1 MHAFPDFKRRRL
13 LVAIPATLV
22 APWATKDAQAFLPLL
37 LFRVLTVAGRS
48 GRALARGGP
57 RPGMGVRG
65 GGAGSTSGRRLIDG
79 LDTALIGYDLSSFA
93 SAAEARPVRRDEPL
107 PVEITGHNDSGVP
120 IGGGLVQIVVCDA
133 AYLQD
138 QPGGYAKPHRFTG
151 QFSLP
156 PGGRWRR
163 SHQLALA
170 DTPPGQYLIVPTIFN
185 PVTGRTSNT
194 LRFAPDHYAINLA

>member
-13 LVAIPATLV
+13 LVAIAATWV
-22 APWATKDAQAFLPLL
+22 APWAAKDAQAFLSLL
-37 LFRVLTVAGRS
+37 LFRFSPAASRIGPT
-48 GRALARGGP
+48 LARGGT

-65 GGAGSTSGRRLIDG
+65 GGAGSTSGRRRIDG
-79 LDTALIGYDLSSFA
+79 LDTALISYDLSRFS
-93 SAAEARPVRRDEPL
+93 SAAEARPVRRDAPL
-107 PVEITGHNDSGVP
+107 PVEITGHNDSGAP
-120 IGGGLVQIVVCDA
+120 IGGGLVQMVVCDA

-138 QPGGYAKPHRFTG
+138 QPGGYAKPHRFPG

-185 PVTGRTSNT
+185 PVTGRTSST